1 MVLHPLPMRFLSVSP
16 AVKTATPTFG
26 PRDTRCAAHSPSRL
40 RSLRAVVAALGLIG
54 LALAS
59 ASWAQTS
66 PAYTWRSVEISGGGF
81 VSGLLFHPAQPGL
94 LYART
99 DVGGAYRWNGP
110 LGRWLALN
118 DDIGGLNNEFMNL
131 GVLSFAVDANDPNR
145 LYLACGQYAEW
156 WAPPAILLRS
166 ADRGATWSRTSLA
179 IKLGGNQDG
188 RNTGER
194 LQVDPHDGRVLF
206 LGTTQNGLWRSSD
219 RGETWVQVSGFA
231 PASCTLVLFDRA
243 TGTAGS
249 PTPTLYVGVASTSG
263 PSLYRSTD
271 AGTTWH
277 EVPGQPTGL
286 MPHHAEIGYAADSR
300 TLYLA
305 ASDALGPN
313 GCSAGAVWKLDL
325 ASGIWTAIT
334 PVSGAWGWGGLS
346 VAADDPRIL
355 VASTLD
361 RWGARDDLFRSTN
374 GGATWTSVLQRGTLD
389 HTSAPWASDS
399 NPHWTADVKI
409 DPFDSA
415 HVLFVTGY
423 GVYASENVAAA
434 SPVWAFRNSGLE
446 ETVPLMFVSPPVGPS
461 LVSVVG
467 DVDGFRHDRFDLPP
481 ASRHRPLQGTNR
493 SIDFAG
499 NNPALMVRTFDA
511 GLRGAWSADGG
522 ATWTAFARAPYPARN
537 GGVIALGADGAT
549 LVWSQENSPTQVST
563 DSGRSWSPS
572 VGAPVNDSRTVAPVA
587 DRVAANKFYLC
598 DPSAGRVYSST
609 DRGATFAVAA
619 IVPTSAGVL
628 RAVPGLEGNLW
639 LPCWGGG
646 LRRSTDS
653 GASFVALP
661 TVQEGYAVGFGK
673 AAPGQSHPA
682 VFLWGRVADVVG
694 LFRSDD
700 AGATW
705 VRINDDRHQY
715 GAPNWLT
722 GDPRVFG
729 RLYLAAS
736 GRGIIYGEM
745 AGSGPSILTP
755 PAAQTVAVANTL
767 GLSVTAAG
775 AAEGCTYRWLRNGAP
790 LAGATTAQLQQG
802 NVQPEHAGFYVAE
815 VAANGTATLSPP
827 ALVGILPSGRTA
839 GGVTTRAEWQDI
851 LHPNGNTYDQF
862 LLTGTAGTI
871 TADPGQIARLSFL
884 DEENS
889 IVQVEMSGPGAV
901 TVVLSRPD
909 GPAAAA
915 LYNQPGISYMRGA
928 ATVILAGAEA
938 NTFMS
943 IYSVGR
949 VTNPGVTRPEAVYNG
964 WANVRAVG
972 VQSATGGLGGLF
984 LGNVLCTAEAGPV
997 GLHAPSVGTVG
1008 TVNLHEIM
1016 AWEEGQPTL
1025 DFAPSAAVNLKI
1037 TGGSLLQLNSSPLVV
1052 SGLARVQMVA
1062 GQGSSGQ
1069 AAPGQTNLGQLVE
1082 GGIDVTAAL
1091 VVGP

>member
-1 MVLHPLPMRFLSVSP
+1 MSLFHASQALEASI
-16 AVKTATPTFG
+16 PTFG
-26 PRDTRCAAHSPSRL
+26 PRGGSYRGVLPARVRPL
-40 RSLRAVVAALGLIG
+40 RWWSGWVG
-54 LALAS
+54 LAGLTLAT
-59 ASWAQTS
+59 ALFAQS
-66 PAYTWRSVEISGGGF
+66 GPAYSWRSVQISGGGF

-99 DVGGAYRWNGP
+99 DVGGVYRWNGP

-118 DDIGGLNNEFMNL
+118 DAIGGLNNEFMNL

-145 LYLACGQYAEW
+145 LYLACGQYVEW

-166 ADRGATWSRTSLA
+166 EDRGATWRRTSLA
-179 IKLGGNQDG
+179 FKLGGNQDG

-194 LQVDPHDGRVLF
+194 LQVDPNDGRVLF
-206 LGTTQNGLWRSSD
+206 LGTTQNGLWRSGD
-219 RGETWVQVSGFA
+219 RGETWAQVPGFA
-231 PASCTLVLFDRA
+231 PASCTLVLFDRT
-243 TGTAGS
+243 TGSAGS
-249 PTPTLYVGVASTSG
+249 PTQTLYAGVASTSG
-263 PSLYRSTD
+263 PGLLCSTD
-271 AGTTWH
+271 SGTTWR
-277 EVPGQPTGL
+277 EVPGQPAGL
-286 MPHHAEIGYAADSR
+286 MPHHAEIGYGAAER

-305 ASDALGPN
+305 SSNALGPN

-325 ASGIWTAIT
+325 GSGIWTAIT
-334 PVSGAWGWGGLS
+334 PVAGPWGWGGLS

-374 GGATWTSVLQRGTLD
+374 AGATWTSVLQRGTLD
-389 HTSAPWASDS
+389 HTSAPWAADS
-399 NPHWTADVKI
+399 TPHWTSDVKI

-434 SPVWAFRNSGLE
+434 SPAWAFRNSGLE

-467 DVDGFRHDRFDLPP
+467 DVDGFRHDRFDLSP
-481 ASRHRPLQGTNR
+481 ASRHRPLHGTNR

-499 NNPALMVRTFDA
+499 INPALMVRTFDA
-511 GLRGAWSADGG
+511 GQRGAWSADGG
-522 ATWTAFARAPYPARN
+522 ATWTDFARAPYPTRN
-537 GGVIALGADGAT
+537 GGVAALGADGAT
-549 LVWSQENSPTQVST
+549 LVWSQENSPTHFST
-563 DSGRSWSPS
+563 DSGGSWSLS
-572 VGAPVNDSRTVAPVA
+572 AGAPVNPSRTFAPVA
-587 DRVAANKFYLC
+587 DRVAATKFYLC
-598 DPSAGRVYSST
+598 DPSGGRVYCST
-609 DRGATFAVAA
+609 DRGASFVAA
-619 IVPTSAGVL
+619 ASVPTSSGIL

-639 LPCWGGG
+639 LPCGSGG
-646 LRRSTDS
+646 LRRSADS
-653 GASFVALP
+653 ATSFAAIP

-694 LFRSDD
+694 FFRSDD

-715 GAPNWLT
+715 GAPNWLC

-745 AGSGPSILTP
+745 AGAGPSILTP
-755 PAAQTVAVANTL
+755 PSAQTVGAGSVL
-767 GLSVTAAG
+767 SLSVTAEG
-775 AAEGCTYRWLRNGAP
+775 AAEGCRYRWLHNGSP
-790 LAGATTAQLQQG
+790 LLGATTAQLQQG
-802 NVQPEHAGFYVAE
+802 NVEPGHAGFYTAE

-827 ALVGILPSGRTA
+827 ALVGVLPAGRTA
-839 GGVTTRAEWQDI
+839 GAVATRAEWQDI
-851 LHPNGNTYDQF
+851 HHPNGNTYDQF

-871 TADPGQIARLSFL
+871 TADAGQIARLSFL

-901 TVVLSRPD
+901 TVVLTRPS
-909 GPAAAA
+909 GPAAPV
-915 LYNQPGISYMRGA
+915 LYNQAGVSYMQGA

-949 VTNPGVTRPEAVYNG
+949 VTNPGVTRPDVIYNG

-972 VQSATGGLGGLF
+972 VQSVSGGLGGLF
-984 LGNVLCTAEAGPV
+984 LGNVLCTAETGPV
-997 GLHAPSVGTVG
+997 GLLAPSVSSVGTV
-1008 TVNLHEIM
+1008 NIHEIM
-1016 AWEEGQPTL
+1016 AWEEGQPSL
-1025 DFAPSAAVNLKI
+1025 VFAADAQVGVKI
-1037 TGGSLLQLNSSPLVV
+1037 TGGSLLQLNSSPIGV
-1052 SGLARVQMVA
+1052 SGLSGVQMVA

-1069 AAPGQTNLGQLVE
+1069 AAPGQPVLGRLVRD
-1082 GGIDVTAAL
+1082 GVDLTAAL
-1091 VVGP
+1091 VGGP